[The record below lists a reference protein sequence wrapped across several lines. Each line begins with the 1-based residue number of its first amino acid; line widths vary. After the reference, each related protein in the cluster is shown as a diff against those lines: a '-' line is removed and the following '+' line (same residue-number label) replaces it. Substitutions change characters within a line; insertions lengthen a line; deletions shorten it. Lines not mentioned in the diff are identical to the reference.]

1 MGCTAS
7 SSAPPAAAA
16 ASDSAPKP
24 HLKEPTTTHSV
35 NMSVSVAS
43 PGSPPPSKTNSSSH
57 VAEITSSELK
67 LIEDKPE
74 TKLIENKPANS
85 TPATPAPAASSA
97 SAVVQPVT
105 NVVPSEKNTD
115 AVISSPVKAFKPE
128 STAATPM
135 EPMKTTTT
143 AEDHDET
150 KSIEEAPAA
159 HLKGTAEPDTGFAP
173 PVPAVVGPPSSTVPA
188 ESTSSVASPQT
199 NENNSRSNSVPT
211 KSSMPAPQIKKGMV
225 LKEGHI
231 VRNWKNRYFVLEK
244 GKLTYYESQSSEYP
258 FGVGKKGDLSLKG
271 VTLVCSKSMI
281 SLNTKN
287 EAGKEVLA
295 LNLDIKYPNERDE
308 WMEALKQ
315 HIEYINSA

>member
-1 MGCTAS
+1 MGCTPS
-7 SSAPPAAAA
+7 SSAKPATA

-24 HLKEPTTTHSV
+24 HLKEPTTNRSANMSV
-35 NMSVSVAS
+35 SVSVAS

-57 VAEITSSELK
+57 VAEITQSELK

-85 TPATPAPAASSA
+85 TPVSPASP
-97 SAVVQPVT
+97 SAVVQPVN
-105 NVVPSEKNTD
+105 NVVPSEKKTD

-128 STAATPM
+128 SAAATPV
-135 EPMKTTTT
+135 EPMMTTTT

-188 ESTSSVASPQT
+188 ETTSSVASPQT

-211 KSSMPAPQIKKGMV
+211 KSSMPAPPIKKGMV

-258 FGVGKKGDLSLKG
+258 YGVGKKGDLSLKG
-271 VTLVCSKSMI
+271 VTTVCSKSMI

-308 WMEALKQ
+308 WMEAIKQ